1 MGRIEATLNFASV
14 IQLPKIGRILNHT
27 FFDVYTVLVEDVQ
40 VFVEKRNNIFNFHL
54 LDASLDIPDHTLVME
69 DYNKLTKRK
78 QEPRGINDEGLGF
91 SKSVSSDREEE
102 RGDLVGV
109 REEGTLIRE
118 REDKANKIVE
128 KLVRPFSSR
137 NKLVVC
143 PLTTANIIVYIPGR
157 SCFKDRKS
165 SKRRG
170 IERSPI
176 GLDESE
182 GWVGS
187 KSKTTSYT
195 KIKDGFF
202 FFY

>member
-109 REEGTLIRE
+109 REDGTLTRE
-118 REDKANKIVE
+118 REEKANKIVE
-128 KLVRPFSSR
+128 KLVRSVSSR
-137 NKLVVC
+137 NKLIVC
-143 PLTTANIIVYIPGR
+143 PLATANIIVCIPGR
-157 SCFKDRKS
+157 SCFKDWKS
-165 SKRRG
+165 SK
-170 IERSPI
+170 
-176 GLDESE
+176 
-182 GWVGS
+182 
-187 KSKTTSYT
+187 
-195 KIKDGFF
+195 
-202 FFY
+202 